1 MTKKIG
7 VPTYFSSFNYVE
19 LISPTGEKLKPTGNQ
34 KVLALSAIG
43 DPESFYETIE
53 QHDFNIVK
61 KTSFS
66 DHYEYRQ
73 SDIDMIKN
81 EKKTFDLVI
90 TTEKDMVKI
99 ENLNIAG
106 IRIFSLVGDFQLVG
120 EEKDEFF
127 AQLEKKLL
135 NKF

>member
-1 MTKKIG
+1 M
-7 VPTYFSSFNYVE
+7 
-19 LISPTGEKLKPTGNQ
+19 
-34 KVLALSAIG
+34 
-43 DPESFYETIE
+43 
-53 QHDFNIVK
+53 
-61 KTSFS
+61 
-66 DHYEYRQ
+66 
-73 SDIDMIKN
+73 
-81 EKKTFDLVI
+81 VI

>member
-1 MTKKIG
+1 
-7 VPTYFSSFNYVE
+7 
-19 LISPTGEKLKPTGNQ
+19 
-34 KVLALSAIG
+34 
-43 DPESFYETIE
+43 
-53 QHDFNIVK
+53 
-61 KTSFS
+61 
-66 DHYEYRQ
+66 
-73 SDIDMIKN
+73 
-81 EKKTFDLVI
+81 LVI

-120 EEKDEFF
+120 EQKDEFF